1 MATED
6 EMPFESQEAWRAWL
20 HDQHADSGGIWLKLA
35 KKGSG
40 IASVTR
46 GEAVDAALC
55 YGWIDGQARSIDDT
69 YWLQRF
75 TPRRRGSK
83 WSKINCAKVGELTEA
98 GLMQPAGQRE
108 VDAAKAD
115 GRWEAA
121 YAGPAT
127 ATVPDDLTAALAAK
141 PRAKAAFDAAN
152 SRNRYAVLHRIQDA
166 KKPETRA
173 RRIDKLVAML
183 DEGEY
188 LYP

>member
-1 MATED
+1 MAD
-6 EMPFESQEAWRAWL
+6 ELPFESREDWRAWL
-20 HDQHADSGGIWLKLA
+20 HEQHADSDGVWVKLA

-40 IASVTR
+40 IATVSR
-46 GEAVDAALC
+46 GEAVDVALC
-55 YGWIDGQARSIDDT
+55 YGWIDGQARSIDET

-83 WSKINCAKVGELTEA
+83 WSKINCAKVAELTAA

-115 GRWEAA
+115 GRWDAA

-127 ATVPDDLTAALAAK
+127 ATVPDDLAAALAAK
-141 PRAKAAFDAAN
+141 PRALAAFEAAS
-152 SRNRYAVLHRIQDA
+152 SRDRYAVLLQVQDA

-173 RRIDKLVAML
+173 RRIEKYVARFDQLL
-183 DEGEY
+183 D
-188 LYP
+188 